1 MTLDTNSL
9 RRIRLVV
16 FDFDGVFTDN
26 TVYVSQDGT
35 EMVRCWR
42 SDGIGLRLLEK
53 LGINIIVISTEE
65 NPIVALRCKKLKV
78 RCIHGCPDKVVTLTE
93 VAAEMKL
100 DFAQIA
106 YLGND
111 VNDAGC
117 LERVGLPMVVHD
129 SHADVLPLAKFRTTA
144 RGGYGAVREVCDLF
158 YRQLDGKAGAQ
169 NCADD
174 GERCSS

>member
-1 MTLDTNSL
+1 MIADLIPA
-9 RRIRLVV
+9 IRLVV

-53 LGINIIVISTEE
+53 VGINIIVISTEE

-78 RCIHGCPDKVVTLTE
+78 RCIHGCADKVATLTQ

-100 DFAQIA
+100 EFSQIA
-106 YLGND
+106 
-111 VNDAGC
+111 
-117 LERVGLPMVVHD
+117 
-129 SHADVLPLAKFRTTA
+129 
-144 RGGYGAVREVCDLF
+144 
-158 YRQLDGKAGAQ
+158 
-169 NCADD
+169 
-174 GERCSS
+174 